1 MVRIGAVAG
10 SPERPTLT
18 PAGRQGLRELDLR
31 AYRADSGP
39 LEQVLAETQHVAQ
52 LLDEGAR
59 AAEVFLT
66 ELGPITPYEALPYL
80 RVVAV
85 GLANRRAEPD
95 ELLERFRQVWGMV
108 EVMGGDPR
116 DRLLAAELLDA
127 TGARMTEIYAPM
139 LTTTEQLRT
148 AGAAQAVT
156 AAAILHIDPRRV
168 PDPPVDGWRQ
178 ARRAMPTDEMA
189 ALLAM
194 LSVDPAGRQRF
205 ERFRIDL
212 GREAGM
218 GGQLSAA
225 LYLAAVGADP
235 AEGLGRIR
243 GTARLLSAETR
254 RPLLLASLLTHGPA
268 LGGLSPEELVEWVH
282 VGSAA
287 ARRVQL
293 AASEPEFEALGV
305 ALVEGLPV
313 DAFAPPARAAGSA
326 GAFGE
331 AATLL
336 ALHAWA
342 YRSVLD
348 PSTPLDL
355 ASP

>member
-1 MVRIGAVAG
+1 
-10 SPERPTLT
+10 
-18 PAGRQGLRELDLR
+18 
-31 AYRADSGP
+31 
-39 LEQVLAETQHVAQ
+39 
-52 LLDEGAR
+52 
-59 AAEVFLT
+59 
-66 ELGPITPYEALPYL
+66 
-80 RVVAV
+80 
-85 GLANRRAEPD
+85 
-95 ELLERFRQVWGMV
+95 
-108 EVMGGDPR
+108 
-116 DRLLAAELLDA
+116 
-127 TGARMTEIYAPM
+127 
-139 LTTTEQLRT
+139 
-148 AGAAQAVT
+148 
-156 AAAILHIDPRRV
+156 
-168 PDPPVDGWRQ
+168 
-178 ARRAMPTDEMA
+178 MPTDEMA